1 MHKPLE
7 ITTKITENGHTFTL
21 KEKSVEFS
29 MTTNTD
35 SSGNSGAF
43 IIMKLQNGDKI
54 VVNQLKNTLRVNDA
68 TVQLKTK
75 ESTTDFF
82 KRISGS
88 EAKRNTNK

>member
-7 ITTKITENGHTFTL
+7 STTKITENGHTFTL

-43 IIMKLQNGDKI
+43 IIMELQNGDKI
-54 VVNQLKNTLRVNDA
+54 VINQLNNTLNVNDA
-68 TVQLKTK
+68 TIQLKT
-75 ESTTDFF
+75 
-82 KRISGS
+82 
-88 EAKRNTNK
+88 NK